1 MKKPSPD
8 TGKIA
13 RSAGT
18 VSVAVLCSRILGLVR
33 EQAFAALFGAGFAVD
48 AFVVA
53 FRIPNLLRD
62 LFGEGA
68 LSAAFVT
75 VFTDYETNR
84 GDKATWALAGNVLLF
99 VSVLLSL
106 LTLLG
111 MLFSE
116 QVVGV
121 LVEAGFEAVPG
132 KMELTR
138 LLTVIMFPFLVMVS
152 LASVVMGIL
161 NSRGRF
167 FVPALAS
174 SFFNLGSVVGGVGL
188 ALLMPRLGQPPIV
201 GMAFG
206 TLIGGL
212 LQLVCQIPTLLR
224 AGFVFV
230 PRLDL
235 RDPGLRRILRLML
248 PAVIGLAPMQ
258 VNVLINTYFASSLAE
273 GSLSWLSYA
282 FRLFWLPVGL
292 FGVALSTAAMP
303 VISRYAAQKNMER
316 LKETY
321 LSALLMAFCL
331 TIPAS
336 VGLILLGE
344 PITRVI
350 FQHGS
355 FGSLDTARTAEA
367 LACYA
372 VGLFA
377 YSCVKLAVP
386 VFYAIDKTR
395 YPVMGSFLTMAVNVL
410 LIWLLVGPM
419 GHRALAL
426 SISCA
431 MILNFVFLNVM
442 LYRRLGGYAL
452 RYPLSGLGKVILATA
467 GMAVW
472 LLLLER
478 VMAGVG
484 GGLLGG
490 ILVLAVIIGSGAMV
504 YGGLLYWLRL
514 DELTM
519 LVDRLRQRYTRVP
532 GGS

>member
-1 MKKPSPD
+1 MSRTSQD

-18 VSVAVLCSRILGLVR
+18 VSVAVLCSRVLGLVR

-75 VFTDYETNR
+75 VFTDYESNR
-84 GDKATWALAGNVLLF
+84 GEKDTWALAGNVLVF
-99 VSVLLSL
+99 VTVLLSL
-106 LTLLG
+106 LTLVG

-116 QVVGV
+116 QVVGA
-121 LVEAGFEAVPG
+121 LVEAGFESVPG
-132 KMELTR
+132 KTELTR
-138 LLTVIMFPFLVMVS
+138 RLAVIMFPFLVLVS

-188 ALLMPRLGQPPIV
+188 AWLMPRFGQHPIV

-206 TLIGGL
+206 TLIGGV
-212 LQLVCQIPTLLR
+212 LQLACQLPTLYR

-235 RDPGLRRILRLML
+235 RDPGLRRVLRLML

-292 FGVALSTAAMP
+292 FGVAIATAAMP
-303 VISRYAAQKNMER
+303 VLSRHAAQKDMPR
-316 LKETY
+316 LKEAY
-321 LSALLMAFCL
+321 LASLVMAFCL
-331 TIPAS
+331 TFPAS
-336 VGLILLGE
+336 AGLMLMGE

-355 FGSLDTARTAEA
+355 FDGLDTLRTAEA
-367 LACYA
+367 LSCYA

-377 YSCVKLAVP
+377 YSCVKIAVP

-395 YPVMGSFLTMAVNVL
+395 YPVLGSFLTMAVNVA
-410 LIWLLVGPM
+410 LIWLLIGRL

-431 MILNFVFLNVM
+431 MILNFLFLSAM
-442 LYRRLGGYAL
+442 LYRRLGGYPV
-452 RYPLSGLGKVILATA
+452 RPLLAGIGKVLLATL
-467 GMAVW
+467 GMSVW
-472 LLLLER
+472 LLLI
-478 VMAGVG
+478 
-484 GGLLGG
+484 GGLLTGAG
-490 ILVLAVIIGSGAMV
+490 RGLWSELLGLAVVIGSGAAV
-504 YGGLLYWLRL
+504 YGGLLYLLRL
-514 DELTM
+514 GELTM
-519 LVDRLRQRYTRVP
+519 LVDRLRQRYCRA
-532 GGS
+532 GS